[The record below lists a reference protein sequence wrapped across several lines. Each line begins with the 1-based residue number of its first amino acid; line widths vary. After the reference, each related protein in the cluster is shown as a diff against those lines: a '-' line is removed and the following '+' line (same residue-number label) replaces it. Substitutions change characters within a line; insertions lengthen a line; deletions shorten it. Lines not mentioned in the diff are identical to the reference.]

1 MKDFFVIFSLYKL
14 SMKTRAFIFLLLS
27 INLISCKADCDW
39 NANAY
44 RNEECLI
51 IVDELTP
58 DSTTTMSIKGISLVD
73 GKYTVSSENRRWWS
87 TYRDQIERGDTII
100 KRKGELTF
108 NIHKKDTILS
118 YNWECEGKVYQ

>member
-1 MKDFFVIFSLYKL
+1 MKKAIFIISSL
-14 SMKTRAFIFLLLS
+14 FLF
-27 INLISCKADCDW
+27 ISCKGDCEW

-44 RNEECLI
+44 RSEECLI
-51 IVDELTP
+51 IVSELSPVT
-58 DSTTTMSIKGISLVD
+58 TTTMSIKGISIVD
-73 GKYTVSSENRRWWS
+73 GEYTVSSENQRWWY

-118 YNWECEGKVYQ
+118 YNWECEGKIYE

>member
-1 MKDFFVIFSLYKL
+1 MKKIIFIISSL
-14 SMKTRAFIFLLLS
+14 FIF
-27 INLISCKADCDW
+27 ISCKTDCEW
-39 NANAY
+39 HANGL

-51 IVDELTP
+51 IVDELSPET
-58 DSTTTMSIKGISLVD
+58 TTTMSIKGISIVD
-73 GKYTVSSENRRWWS
+73 GKHTVSSENQRWWYI
-87 TYRDQIERGDTII
+87 YRDQIERGDTII